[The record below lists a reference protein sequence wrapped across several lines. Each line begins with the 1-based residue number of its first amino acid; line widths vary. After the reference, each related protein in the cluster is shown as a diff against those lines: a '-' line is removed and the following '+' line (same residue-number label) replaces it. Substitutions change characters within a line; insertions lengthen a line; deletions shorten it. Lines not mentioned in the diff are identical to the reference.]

1 MKFVLLA
8 LFVASSLA
16 ASYGVDVYS
25 ALSVDTMVC
34 LCEKG
39 FSNFFIFRAWRSVGK
54 FDTAAP
60 TNYKNA
66 KETGWST
73 KNLYAYFYPCYS
85 CGNAGGQVST
95 FWSEVQSN
103 NMELGK
109 VFFDIEGSWSS
120 STSSNKKF
128 FEALITKQ
136 RELGFSAGIY
146 SSYYQW
152 ENIFGLSYKFQYASE
167 YPMWYAHY
175 DNVKS
180 FSDFDAFGGWS
191 SPYMKQYAGDV
202 TACSTDVD
210 YNYRA

>member
-1 MKFVLLA
+1 MKFILLA
-8 LFVASSLA
+8 LFVATSLA

-85 CGNAGGQVST
+85 CGKAGGQVST

-103 NMELGK
+103 KMELGK
-109 VFFDIEGSWSS
+109 VFIADGWKKPDGFCDSAWESISPYVRVLAHGGNDFFDGWMKDEKSAMISCGDGFRPV
-120 STSSNKKF
+120 TF
-128 FEALITKQ
+128 YIEALP
-136 RELGFSAGIY
+136 E
-146 SSYYQW
+146 
-152 ENIFGLSYKFQYASE
+152 
-167 YPMWYAHY
+167 
-175 DNVKS
+175 
-180 FSDFDAFGGWS
+180 DA
-191 SPYMKQYAGDV
+191 D
-202 TACSTDVD
+202 
-210 YNYRA
+210 